1 MNNILDKEY
10 RVTKNGLSLL
20 ERSLER
26 LERIEPLIQ
35 SVDVHLAYQQTVHDI
50 EWFLYNEITEVDQK
64 L

>member
-1 MNNILDKEY
+1 MNDLNKTYI
-10 RVTKNGLSLL
+10 VTKNGLSLL

-35 SVDVHLAYQQTVHDI
+35 SVDVHIAYQKTIHDL